1 MRACV
6 RASATVELAF
16 GFSVSGSGSPNL
28 KPVCACARRYP
39 TWAPDVPISGWG
51 GQGGTIGFFLSFCS
65 SEPTSRAA
73 LLGFCLSC
81 PQLYIL
87 LRCCPN
93 CPPPPPPPTFL
104 DPGPEPAGGY
114 HDNDFGCVCLSVCVR
129 VCRVFVLHVYVGFLG
144 VCLVSVCVCLCPL
157 GVPWPVFL
165 FCVAPLF
172 SVFLL
177 FFKKKMC
184 RDVVRKSGLY
194 LLSYA

>member
-6 RASATVELAF
+6 RVRRSSLPSGLVFRVQDPRTLNPCVRVRAGTRHGRQTFPSAAGAV
-16 GFSVSGSGSPNL
+16 
-28 KPVCACARRYP
+28 
-39 TWAPDVPISGWG
+39 
-51 GQGGTIGFFLSFCS
+51 
-65 SEPTSRAA
+65 RAA
-73 LLGFCLSC
+73 LSVFFFLFVLPSPHRGRHCWGFCLSC